1 MKKILISLAVVTF
14 IVTLVASCSQASVT
28 SAAQPVTPPS
38 GQTGNGQVATPPANN
53 AGQQGT
59 VPPSNDAG
67 QQAVRKNVP
76 QTVKVAEIL
85 GNQKTYGGK
94 TVIVEG
100 RIATECPSGC
110 WFTLKDGSAVIYIDL
125 LPSNIVIPQKKGA
138 FARVTAEVIDT
149 GGDVYLI
156 GKKVEF

>member
-28 SAAQPVTPPS
+28 PAAQPVTPPS
-38 GQTGNGQVATPPANN
+38 GQTGTGQVAPPPADN
-53 AGQQGT
+53 AAQQGT
-59 VPPSNDAG
+59 TLPSNDAG
-67 QQAVRKNVP
+67 QQTVKNDVP
-76 QTVKVAEIL
+76 QIVKVAEIL

-138 FARVTAEVIDT
+138 FARVTAEVVDT